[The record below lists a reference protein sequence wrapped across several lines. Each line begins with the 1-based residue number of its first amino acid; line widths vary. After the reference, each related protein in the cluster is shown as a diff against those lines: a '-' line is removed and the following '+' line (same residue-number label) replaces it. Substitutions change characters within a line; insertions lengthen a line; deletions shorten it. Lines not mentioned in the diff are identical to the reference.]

1 MPGAEKH
8 LQSPFADALG
18 VRDLG
23 RRDHPGESVG
33 TSGSTEDSTF
43 VLVEVVLLIGARP
56 HCLTAEQARWLED
69 RIRSTCVDDMG
80 RPPDSD
86 ALACLQLADV
96 LAEDLDAGEH
106 IEPIELGR
114 SHAVGLT
121 EYVLNVGAAAE
132 HDMPAFYEAL
142 IRFRG

>member
-1 MPGAEKH
+1 M
-8 LQSPFADALG
+8 
-18 VRDLG
+18 
-23 RRDHPGESVG
+23 
-33 TSGSTEDSTF
+33 
-43 VLVEVVLLIGARP
+43 LVEVVLLIGARP
-56 HCLTAEQARWLED
+56 YRLTADQARWLED

-80 RPPDSD
+80 RPADSD
-86 ALACLQLADV
+86 ALACLQLGDE

-106 IEPIELGR
+106 IEPIELGC

-121 EYVLNVGAAAE
+121 EYVLDVGATAE

>member
-1 MPGAEKH
+1 
-8 LQSPFADALG
+8 
-18 VRDLG
+18 
-23 RRDHPGESVG
+23 VG
-33 TSGSTEDSTF
+33 TSGGAEDSTF
-43 VLVEVVLLIGARP
+43 ALVEVVLLLIGARP
-56 HCLTAEQARWLED
+56 YRLTAEQARWLED

-80 RPPDSD
+80 RPRDSD

-96 LAEDLDAGEH
+96 LVEDLDAGEH

-114 SHAVGLT
+114 SRAAGLT
-121 EYVLNVGAAAE
+121 ECVLNVGAAAE